1 MIVVSRGDASE
12 EDLRAA
18 FSVFDENGDGVISP
32 EELVHVIS
40 ILGGAEL
47 SKEQAEQLMDVA
59 DSNGDGKIDYH
70 EFAALMTSKK
80 H

>member
-18 FSVFDENGDGVISP
+18 FSVFVENGDGVISP